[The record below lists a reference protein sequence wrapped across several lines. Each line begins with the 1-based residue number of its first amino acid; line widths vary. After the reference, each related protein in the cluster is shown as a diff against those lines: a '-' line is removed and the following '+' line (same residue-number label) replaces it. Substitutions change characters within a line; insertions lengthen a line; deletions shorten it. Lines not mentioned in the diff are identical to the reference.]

1 MNHLRIDKKCYI
13 PVKFVVSLNIFV
25 RDCRV
30 TVSFVPPINGLRT
43 AVRTKT
49 IHIETVKRT

>member
-1 MNHLRIDKKCYI
+1 MNHFRIDNKCYF

-30 TVSFVPPINGLRT
+30 TVSFVPTINGFRT
-43 AVRTKT
+43 AVREKEY
-49 IHIETVKRT
+49 ILRP

>member
-1 MNHLRIDKKCYI
+1 MNHLRIDKKCYF

-30 TVSFVPPINGLRT
+30 TVSVVPPINGLRT
-43 AVRTKT
+43 AVSQKQYTLRQ
-49 IHIETVKRT
+49 